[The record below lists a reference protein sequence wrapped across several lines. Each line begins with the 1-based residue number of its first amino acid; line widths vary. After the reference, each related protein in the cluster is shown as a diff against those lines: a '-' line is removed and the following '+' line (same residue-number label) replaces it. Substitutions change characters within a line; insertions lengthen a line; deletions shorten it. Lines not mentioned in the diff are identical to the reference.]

1 MLVRPRVHLEVLDMD
16 HSALIQVANFLVSD
30 APGKLLTNLRS
41 HECKDETSYRFE
53 TSGCDV
59 GAGLAGPAQAS
70 AASRAP
76 ELPNPGNAGISRHDQ
91 IELGFQAAA
100 RYAFHRNHISGKSAS
115 RPSGRDLAEFF
126 TSAARA

>member
-1 MLVRPRVHLEVLDMD
+1 MD

-41 HECKDETSYRFE
+41 HECKDETSYGSRL
-53 TSGCDV
+53 
-59 GAGLAGPAQAS
+59 LAVMLALALLAAQLS

-91 IELGFQAAA
+91 IEPGFQAAA